1 MTQNDNILPDVESH
15 VTLIWA
21 LIVLSFMLINLYLR
35 PKSPEPLMGMKINQT
50 ILSFGRKVE
59 LIKDVFFAPVLSEEN
74 LGEIN
79 PLRHSF
85 TIYHNCRWNLDD

>member
-1 MTQNDNILPDVESH
+1 
-15 VTLIWA
+15 
-21 LIVLSFMLINLYLR
+21 
-35 PKSPEPLMGMKINQT
+35 MGMKINQT

-59 LIKDVFFAPVLSEEN
+59 LIKDVFFAPVMSEEN

-85 TIYHNCRWNLDD
+85 TIYHSCR

>member
-1 MTQNDNILPDVESH
+1 
-15 VTLIWA
+15 
-21 LIVLSFMLINLYLR
+21 MLINLYLR

-59 LIKDVFFAPVLSEEN
+59 LIKDVFFAPVMSEEN

-79 PLRHSF
+79 P
-85 TIYHNCRWNLDD
+85 